1 PSTPQTNEEILRAIR
16 TASEKDLAVFISCV
30 VVSAD
35 GLIWVSTTTSEGAQS
50 FSNLGALGGLW
61 DYATNE
67 EMDCARKN
75 AAWEWES
82 PQESPSPPQT
92 RVTAVRRLRPLRNAS
107 GALARTDHLGTMLEG
122 SIRGDVRDLLVPDP
136 QITLADAGVRA
147 LNGSREPEGKHSVG
161 IGDMGGDARRAL
173 RTEGTEINPC
183 QRPPGTPTGLG
194 PERRAL
200 DRAILLTAAA
210 LGPDAP
216 PLPSLLAL
224 IDHEVTIAS
233 VTTSS
238 TVQGESGDETA
249 ILDKTEEIV
258 LQYAKALRETIA
270 AHRAGAELTAIPQ
283 LHNVEGT
290 QARHPLDERMDLD
303 EPDRVRQP
311 LDERMD
317 LDRPSFLEWI
327 SEPTVKEGPPQV
339 MERFGVQLEDRVA
352 EPGIAPP
359 KKKRHR
365 SGKKE
370 RAKLDRVRA
379 HQERETAEAAFFG
392 GSNS

>member
-1 PSTPQTNEEILRAIR
+1 
-16 TASEKDLAVFISCV
+16 
-30 VVSAD
+30 
-35 GLIWVSTTTSEGAQS
+35 
-50 FSNLGALGGLW
+50 
-61 DYATNE
+61 
-67 EMDCARKN
+67 
-75 AAWEWES
+75 
-82 PQESPSPPQT
+82 
-92 RVTAVRRLRPLRNAS
+92 
-107 GALARTDHLGTMLEG
+107 MLEG

-136 QITLADAGVRA
+136 RNTLADAGIRA

-161 IGDMGGDARRAL
+161 IGDMGGDTRRAL
-173 RTEGTEINPC
+173 RTEGTEIDPR
-183 QRPPGTPTGLG
+183 QRLPGTPTGLG

-200 DRAILLTAAA
+200 DRAVLLTAAA
-210 LGPDAP
+210 LGPNA

-224 IDHEVTIAS
+224 IVLPFPR
-233 VTTSS
+233 
-238 TVQGESGDETA
+238 ESGDETA
-249 ILDKTEEIV
+249 ILDKTEEEIV

-283 LHNVEGT
+283 LHDVEGT
-290 QARHPLDERMDLD
+290 QARRPLDERMDLD
-303 EPDRVRQP
+303 EPDRMRQP

-317 LDRPSFLEWI
+317 LDRPSFLERI

-370 RAKLDRVRA
+370 RAKLDRIRA
-379 HQERETAEAAFFG
+379 HQERETAEAAFFWRK
-392 GSNS
+392 